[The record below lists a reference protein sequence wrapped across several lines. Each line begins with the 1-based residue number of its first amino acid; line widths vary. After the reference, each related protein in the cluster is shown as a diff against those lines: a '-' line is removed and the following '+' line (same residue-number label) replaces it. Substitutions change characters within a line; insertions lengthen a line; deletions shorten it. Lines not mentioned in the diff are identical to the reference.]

1 MPRERAA
8 TQARASSFN
17 QGVVMKLN
25 QAILFMV
32 VFCASVSV
40 ARATPVDV
48 TQPPFGAAGDGVTDS
63 RTQIQAAIDAVGLTG
78 GTVYFPAGLYKV
90 SGTLF
95 VPSNVRLQGMGSLSN
110 CQLRLTVTGVPLFE
124 VEDGAANVTFK
135 DLTLFSFNGAGW
147 PRSSPAE
154 VALIRA
160 EGTTGISLKSGGL
173 GINDIVIENVRISQF
188 THGVSATS
196 ALTRYEAPITNVRI
210 RNYASD
216 GNEYSLYT
224 RSRGADYWDVQNMN
238 VFPMHQDQNGIF
250 LERSGRMSFLQL
262 SCAGHDAGVCA
273 KLWDNGNTYF
283 RNMHVEGPR
292 LGFCVGSNCDGS
304 PGNTGANNAVLTIEN
319 SATAGQFHRATN
331 LVSINNRFWLDWAG
345 TPRFEFIGAGANSSV
360 MSCGDVWVSA
370 LNHLSQT
377 TVTAPSGAYP
387 GLGTAVNGCV
397 DNYLSSAPTFAQG
410 YTADNERL
418 SGEVD
423 VTSHGANPAAGNDDT
438 QAFVAALAAAHASGP
453 PTSGYVPRLRV
464 FVPAGSYDVS
474 STLQLYGGETFV
486 GEPGSVIRYTGG
498 GSLFKVVATVG
509 VVKGITW
516 RNLALTAS
524 SSTGTVGIDMESYSA
539 TVDGGATDFQ
549 IQGVD
554 FNGFDVGVSVHPVGG
569 IWTNKHPMFDSISLK
584 DADFSGN
591 KTAILIRSTNASNWN
606 LENISVTIPHGYE
619 GVRIDGAGVT
629 SIRGLSCTSSGTGSS
644 CVSVQRQSGLMIEG
658 LSATNVT
665 NALVARWENG
675 WTQFPLTLRNSDLT
689 AGVYFQGRVYLNSV
703 NNSYPANVHNP
714 SLKVVRFGA
723 YQEGDANNIAY
734 GGQSDIFS
742 CHDTFTSLLQTQSTW
757 VYTGTLSKPV
767 TYCY

>member
-1 MPRERAA
+1 
-8 TQARASSFN
+8 
-17 QGVVMKLN
+17 MKLN
-25 QAILFMV
+25 KAILFML
-32 VFCASVSV
+32 VFCASVAV

-48 TQPPFGAAGDGVTDS
+48 TQPPFGAVGDGITDT
-63 RTQIQAAIDAVGLTG
+63 RTQIQAAIDFVGTTG

-90 SGTLF
+90 SGTVF

-124 VEDGAANVTFK
+124 VEDGASNVTFK

-147 PRSSPAE
+147 PRSSPTE
-154 VALIRA
+154 VALIRV

-173 GINDIVIENVRISQF
+173 GISDIVIENVRISQF
-188 THGVSATS
+188 TRGVSATS
-196 ALTRYEAPITNVRI
+196 SLSRYDAPITNVRI

-224 RSRGADYWDVQNMN
+224 KSRGANHWDVQNMN

-250 LERSGRMSFLQL
+250 LERSGQMSFLQL
-262 SCAGHDAGVCA
+262 SCAGTNAGICA

-292 LGFCVGSNCDGS
+292 LGFCVGSTNCDS
-304 PGNTGANNAVLTIEN
+304 SSVYTGPNSSVLTIEN

-345 TPRFEFIGAGANSSV
+345 TPRFEFIGAGVNSWL

-377 TVTAPSGAYP
+377 TVTPPAGAFP
-387 GLGTAVNGCV
+387 GLATAVNGCV
-397 DNYLSSAPTFAQG
+397 DSYLSSVPVFAQG
-410 YTADNERL
+410 YTADNEQL
-418 SGEVD
+418 SGAVNV
-423 VTSHGANPAAGNDDT
+423 VTDHGANPAAGNDDT
-438 QAFVAALAAAHASGP
+438 AAFVAALAAATASGP
-453 PTSGYVPRLRV
+453 ATSGYVPRLRV

-474 STLQLYGGETFV
+474 ATLQLFGGETFV
-486 GEPGSVIRYTGG
+486 GEPGSIIRYTGN

-516 RNLALTAS
+516 RNLVLTAS

-554 FNGFDVGVSVHPVGG
+554 FNDFETGVSVHPVGG

-591 KTAILIRSTNASNWN
+591 KTAILLRSANASNWN
-606 LENISVTIPHGYE
+606 LENISVNIPHGYE
-619 GVRIDGAGVT
+619 GVRIDGAGNV
-629 SIRGLSCTSSGTGSS
+629 SIRGLSCTSSGIGTA
-644 CVSVQRQSGLMIEG
+644 CATVQRQNGLMIEG

-675 WTQFPLTLRNSDLT
+675 WTQFPFTLRNSDLT

-703 NNSYPANVHNP
+703 NNTYPAN
-714 SLKVVRFGA
+714 LAGKVVRFGA
-723 YQEGDANNIAY
+723 YQEGDVNNIAY